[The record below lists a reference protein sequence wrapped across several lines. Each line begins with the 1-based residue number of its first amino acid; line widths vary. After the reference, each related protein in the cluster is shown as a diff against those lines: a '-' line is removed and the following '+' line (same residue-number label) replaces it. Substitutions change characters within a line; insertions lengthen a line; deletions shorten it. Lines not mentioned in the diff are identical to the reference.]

1 VRLPAFLVL
10 ASMSVTLMGCF
21 ASSQEN
27 TAQIEAAD
35 NEKCVSYGTTP
46 GTPAYTDCR
55 MKLEKMR
62 KIAAVADVPPPRSS
76 SGNCPTSASGVSCIG
91 F

>member
-1 VRLPAFLVL
+1 MRLPAFAVL

-21 ASSQEN
+21 TSSQDN

-35 NEKCVSYGTTP
+35 NDKCISYGTTP

-62 KIAAVADVPPPRSS
+62 KIAAIADAPPPR
-76 SGNCPTSASGVSCIG
+76 GEKNCPTAASGIG
-91 F
+91 CTGF

>member
-10 ASMSVTLMGCF
+10 ASMSVTLTGCF

-27 TAQIEAAD
+27 TAQIDAAD